1 MKLFKLTQ
9 TIYDYLYTDITQ
21 FRKTFD
27 LPCEDV
33 SSLDEKADNLH
44 SSLII
49 EELTELAEANSKIEQ
64 ADAIVDSVYV
74 LMGRLVHRGDK
85 KVEDNIAISYL
96 IDLFLNVAKCREI
109 DFLSCW
115 DEVHSSNMSKVCHN
129 QKEYQDTRAFYAKQ
143 GIELVDSIKNG
154 FVVAKCAK
162 DVQLGGKLIRQGKV
176 LKSVFYRPADLN
188 NIVDLKCNLK
198 EPLLSPQ

>member
-1 MKLFKLTQ
+1 MNLFKLTQ
-9 TIYDYLYTDITQ
+9 TIYDYLYADITQ

-33 SSLDEKADNLH
+33 SSLDENADNLH

-49 EELTELAEANSKIEQ
+49 EELSELAEAGSKIEQ

-74 LMGRLVHRGDK
+74 LMGRLVHLGHK
-85 KVEDNIAISYL
+85 KLEDNIAISYL

-115 DEVHSSNMSKVCHN
+115 DEVHSSNMSKVCRN
-129 QKEYQDTRAFYAKQ
+129 QKEYEATRLFYAKQ
-143 GIELVDSIKNG
+143 GVELVDSIKDG

-176 LKSVFYRPADLN
+176 LKSVCYRPADLSH
-188 NIVDLKCNLK
+188 IVDLNSHSMHAKCR
-198 EPLLSPQ
+198 SY

>member
-1 MKLFKLTQ
+1 MKLFQLTQ
-9 TIYDYLYTDITQ
+9 TIYDYLYANIIQ

-49 EELTELAEANSKIEQ
+49 EELTELAEADSKIEQ

-74 LMGRLVHRGDK
+74 LMGRLVHLGNK

-96 IDLFLNVAKCREI
+96 IDLFLNVAKCRDI

-115 DEVHSSNMSKVCHN
+115 DEVHSSNMSKVCRN
-129 QKEYQDTRAFYAKQ
+129 QKEYQATRLFYAKQ
-143 GIELVDSIKNG
+143 GVELVDRVKDG

-188 NIVDLKCNLK
+188 HIVDLKSHSMNL
-198 EPLLSPQ
+198 